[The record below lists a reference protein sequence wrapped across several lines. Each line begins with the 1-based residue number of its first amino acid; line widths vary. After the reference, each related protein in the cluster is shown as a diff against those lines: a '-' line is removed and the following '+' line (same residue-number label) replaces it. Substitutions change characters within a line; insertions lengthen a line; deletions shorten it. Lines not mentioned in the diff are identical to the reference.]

1 MHLPLVVNKEI
12 GQITSRL
19 SDNEK
24 YLAFVATAGV
34 DFGNHAASR
43 QHLHR
48 FLRYKRNDPKVVITL
63 WTGSATGTH
72 GSVRRLTNIVEYKRP
87 AAARY
92 GAAAGQFKAVK

>member
-1 MHLPLVVNKEI
+1 MDLPLVVNKGI
-12 GQITSRL
+12 GQIAPHL
-19 SDNEK
+19 SGNEK

-63 WTGSATGTH
+63 WTSSAI
-72 GSVRRLTNIVEYKRP
+72 RD
-87 AAARY
+87 ARIC
-92 GAAAGQFKAVK
+92 AKIDHHRQ